1 MTFHT
6 TPPHKQTG
14 PMKSTHFKH
23 RRTLTILAG
32 VSGLLLSA
40 GTLPAMAQSSD
51 AWPNRPITLVVASG
65 PGSGVDLAAREMAQ
79 KLSAVFKQ
87 PVVVDNKPGG
97 SGMLAGA
104 AVARAKADGYTL
116 LYSNASF
123 VAVAP
128 AVLKNM
134 SYDPVKD
141 LTPIAQTA
149 AGGIVL
155 LVNKDVPANN
165 LKELVALIKANP
177 DKYNYGTWG
186 NGSSGQLTMEWLKK
200 QADLKIAHIPYK
212 TTPQIVNEL
221 VAGVLQVG
229 WTDPG
234 TPVPLI
240 EAKQLKGIAMSGN
253 VHVPRTASVQTM
265 GEQGYP
271 FDAVG
276 WFGMFGPANL
286 PKAITK
292 RLNTEINKVQKSA
305 EMVKRMETFNFEPP
319 PVKTAEEFKAIIARD
334 IKLWVSIAKDANISE
349 D

>member
-1 MTFHT
+1 MNTTFINRFWALTALAISALSLHAQA
-6 TPPHKQTG
+6 QT
-14 PMKSTHFKH
+14 
-23 RRTLTILAG
+23 
-32 VSGLLLSA
+32 
-40 GTLPAMAQSSD
+40 SD
-51 AWPNRPITLVVASG
+51 TWPNRPITLVVASG

-79 KLSAVFKQ
+79 KLSTALKQ

-97 SGMLAGA
+97 SGMLAGGL
-104 AVARAKADGYTL
+104 VARARADGYTL

-123 VAVAP
+123 VTVAP
-128 AVLKNM
+128 AVLKSM
-134 SYDPVKD
+134 SYDPIKD
-141 LTPIAQTA
+141 LTPLAQTA
-149 AGGIVL
+149 AGGIML

-200 QADLKIAHIPYK
+200 QAGLKITHIPYK
-212 TTPQIVNEL
+212 TTPQIVNDL
-221 VAGVLQVG
+221 VAGILQVG
-229 WTDPG
+229 WADPG
-234 TPVPLI
+234 TPVPMI

-253 VHVPRTASVQTM
+253 VRVPRTANIPTM

-286 PKAITK
+286 PKPITE
-292 RLNTEINKVQKSA
+292 RLNAEINKIQKSV
-305 EMVKRMETFNFEPP
+305 EMAKRMETLNFEPP

-334 IKLWVSIAKDANISE
+334 VNLWSLIAKEANISE

>member
-1 MTFHT
+1 MNTTFIKRFGALTALAFSALSLHAQA
-6 TPPHKQTG
+6 QT
-14 PMKSTHFKH
+14 
-23 RRTLTILAG
+23 
-32 VSGLLLSA
+32 
-40 GTLPAMAQSSD
+40 SD
-51 AWPNRPITLVVASG
+51 TWPNRPITLVVASG

-79 KLSAVFKQ
+79 KLSTVLKQ

-97 SGMLAGA
+97 SGMLAGGL
-104 AVARAKADGYTL
+104 VARARADGYTL

-123 VAVAP
+123 VTVAP
-128 AVLKNM
+128 AVLKSM

-141 LTPIAQTA
+141 LTPLAQTA
-149 AGGIVL
+149 AGGIML

-200 QADLKIAHIPYK
+200 QAGLKITHIPYK
-212 TTPQIVNEL
+212 TTPQIVNDL
-221 VAGVLQVG
+221 VAGILQVG
-229 WTDPG
+229 WADPG
-234 TPVPLI
+234 TPVPMI

-253 VHVPRTASVQTM
+253 VRVPRTANIPTM

-286 PKAITK
+286 PKSITE
-292 RLNTEINKVQKSA
+292 RLNAEINKIQKSV
-305 EMVKRMETFNFEPP
+305 EMAKRMETLNFEPP

-334 IKLWVSIAKDANISE
+334 VNLWSLIAKEANISE

>member
-1 MTFHT
+1 MNTTFIKRFWALTALAISALSLHAQA
-6 TPPHKQTG
+6 QT
-14 PMKSTHFKH
+14 
-23 RRTLTILAG
+23 
-32 VSGLLLSA
+32 
-40 GTLPAMAQSSD
+40 SD
-51 AWPNRPITLVVASG
+51 TWPNRPITLVVASG
-65 PGSGVDLAAREMAQ
+65 PGSGGDLAAREMAQ
-79 KLSAVFKQ
+79 KLSTALKQ

-97 SGMLAGA
+97 SGMLAGGL
-104 AVARAKADGYTL
+104 VARARADGYTL

-123 VAVAP
+123 VTVAP
-128 AVLKNM
+128 AVLKSM
-134 SYDPVKD
+134 SYDPIKD
-141 LTPIAQTA
+141 LTPLAQTA
-149 AGGIVL
+149 AGGIML

-200 QADLKIAHIPYK
+200 QAGLKITHIPYK
-212 TTPQIVNEL
+212 TTPQIVNDL
-221 VAGVLQVG
+221 VAGILQVG
-229 WTDPG
+229 WADPG
-234 TPVPLI
+234 TPVPMI

-253 VHVPRTASVQTM
+253 VRVPRTANIPTM

-286 PKAITK
+286 PKPITE
-292 RLNTEINKVQKSA
+292 RLNAEINKIQKSV
-305 EMVKRMETFNFEPP
+305 EMAKRMETLNFEPP

-334 IKLWVSIAKDANISE
+334 VNLWSLIAKEANISE

>member
-1 MTFHT
+1 MNTTFIKRFGALTALAFSALSLHAQA
-6 TPPHKQTG
+6 QT
-14 PMKSTHFKH
+14 
-23 RRTLTILAG
+23 
-32 VSGLLLSA
+32 
-40 GTLPAMAQSSD
+40 SD
-51 AWPNRPITLVVASG
+51 TWPNRPITLVVASG

-79 KLSAVFKQ
+79 KLSTVLKQ

-97 SGMLAGA
+97 SGMLAGGL
-104 AVARAKADGYTL
+104 VARARADGYTL

-123 VAVAP
+123 VTVAP
-128 AVLKNM
+128 AVLKSM

-141 LTPIAQTA
+141 LTPLAQTA
-149 AGGIVL
+149 AGGIML

-200 QADLKIAHIPYK
+200 QAGLKITHIPYK
-212 TTPQIVNEL
+212 TTPQIVNDL
-221 VAGVLQVG
+221 VAGILQVG
-229 WTDPG
+229 WADPG
-234 TPVPLI
+234 TPVPMI

-253 VHVPRTASVQTM
+253 VRVPRTANIPTM

-286 PKAITK
+286 PKPITE
-292 RLNTEINKVQKSA
+292 RLNAEINKIQKSV
-305 EMVKRMETFNFEPP
+305 EMAKRMETLNFEPP

-334 IKLWVSIAKDANISE
+334 VNLWSLIAKEANISE

>member
-1 MTFHT
+1 MNTTFIKRFGALTALAFSALSLHAQA
-6 TPPHKQTG
+6 QTND
-14 PMKSTHFKH
+14 T
-23 RRTLTILAG
+23 
-32 VSGLLLSA
+32 
-40 GTLPAMAQSSD
+40 
-51 AWPNRPITLVVASG
+51 WPNRPITLVVASG

-79 KLSAVFKQ
+79 KLSTVLKQ

-97 SGMLAGA
+97 SGMLAGGL
-104 AVARAKADGYTL
+104 VARARADGYTL

-123 VAVAP
+123 VTVAP
-128 AVLKNM
+128 AVLKSM

-141 LTPIAQTA
+141 LTPLAQTA
-149 AGGIVL
+149 AGGIML

-200 QADLKIAHIPYK
+200 QAGLKITHIPYK
-212 TTPQIVNEL
+212 TTPQIVNDL
-221 VAGVLQVG
+221 VAGILQVG
-229 WTDPG
+229 WADPG
-234 TPVPLI
+234 TPVPMI

-253 VHVPRTASVQTM
+253 VRVPRTANIPTM

-286 PKAITK
+286 PKPITE
-292 RLNTEINKVQKSA
+292 RLNAEINKIQKSV
-305 EMVKRMETFNFEPP
+305 EMAKRMETLNFEPP

-334 IKLWVSIAKDANISE
+334 VNLWSLIAKEANISE

>member
-1 MTFHT
+1 MNA
-6 TPPHKQTG
+6 KYL
-14 PMKSTHFKH
+14 K
-23 RRTLTILAG
+23 RRTLTALVG
-32 VSGLLLSA
+32 LTGLLACACTLSA
-40 GTLPAMAQSSD
+40 WAQTGD
-51 AWPNRPITLVVASG
+51 AWPSRPITLVVASG

-79 KLSAVFKQ
+79 KLSTALKQ

-97 SGMLAGA
+97 SGMLAGGL
-104 AVARAKADGYTL
+104 VARAKADGYTL

-128 AVLKNM
+128 AVLKSM

-141 LTPIAQTA
+141 LTPLAQTA

-165 LKELVALIKANP
+165 LKELVTLLKANP

-200 QADLKIAHIPYK
+200 QAGLKITHIPYK

-229 WTDPG
+229 WSDPG
-234 TPVPLI
+234 TPVPMI

-253 VHVPRTASVQTM
+253 VRVPRTANIQTM

-286 PKAITK
+286 PKAITE
-292 RLNTEINKVQKSA
+292 RLNAEINKVQKSA
-305 EMVKRMETFNFEPP
+305 EMAKRMETLNFEPP

-334 IKLWVSIAKDANISE
+334 VKLWSSIAKEANISE

>member
-1 MTFHT
+1 MNAQYLKRRMLT
-6 TPPHKQTG
+6 TLVG
-14 PMKSTHFKH
+14 
-23 RRTLTILAG
+23 LT
-32 VSGLLLSA
+32 GLLA
-40 GTLPAMAQSSD
+40 CACTLPAWAQTAD
-51 AWPNRPITLVVASG
+51 AWPSRPITLVVASG

-79 KLSAVFKQ
+79 KLSAALKQ

-97 SGMLAGA
+97 SGMLAGGL
-104 AVARAKADGYTL
+104 VARAKADGYTL

-128 AVLKNM
+128 AVLKSM

-141 LTPIAQTA
+141 LTPLAQTA

-165 LKELVALIKANP
+165 LKELVALIRANP

-200 QADLKIAHIPYK
+200 QAGLKITHIPYK

-229 WTDPG
+229 WSDPG
-234 TPVPLI
+234 TPVPMI

-253 VHVPRTASVQTM
+253 VRVPRTANIQTM

-286 PKAITK
+286 PKAITE
-292 RLNTEINKVQKSA
+292 RLNAEINKVQKSA
-305 EMVKRMETFNFEPP
+305 EMAKRMEALNFEPP

-334 IKLWVSIAKDANISE
+334 VKLWSSIAKEANVSE

>member
-1 MTFHT
+1 MNTTFIKRFWALTALAFSALSLHAQA
-6 TPPHKQTG
+6 QT
-14 PMKSTHFKH
+14 
-23 RRTLTILAG
+23 
-32 VSGLLLSA
+32 
-40 GTLPAMAQSSD
+40 SD
-51 AWPNRPITLVVASG
+51 TWPNRPITLVVASG

-79 KLSAVFKQ
+79 KLSTVLKQ

-97 SGMLAGA
+97 SGMLAGGL
-104 AVARAKADGYTL
+104 VARARADGYTL
-116 LYSNASF
+116 LYSNGSF
-123 VAVAP
+123 VTVAP
-128 AVLKNM
+128 AVLKSM

-141 LTPIAQTA
+141 LTPLAQTA
-149 AGGIVL
+149 AGGIML

-200 QADLKIAHIPYK
+200 QAGLKITHIPYK
-212 TTPQIVNEL
+212 TTPQIVNDL
-221 VAGVLQVG
+221 VAGILQVG
-229 WTDPG
+229 WADPG
-234 TPVPLI
+234 TPVPMI

-253 VHVPRTASVQTM
+253 VRVPRTANIPTM

-286 PKAITK
+286 PKPITE
-292 RLNTEINKVQKSA
+292 RLNAEINKIQKSV
-305 EMVKRMETFNFEPP
+305 EMAKRMETLNFEPP

-334 IKLWVSIAKDANISE
+334 VNLWSLIAKEANISE